1 MKGPIVKWLAT
12 AALLLLAVLPGAR
25 PATAEVEVPFL
36 SGRIVDLADMISAP
50 AEQRIE
56 VELEALENING
67 AQLAVLTVPTLD
79 GEAIETFALR
89 VVETWKLGQEKQ
101 DNGVLLLIARD
112 DRKMR
117 IEVGYGL
124 EGALPDV
131 IAKRILAERLT
142 PRFQAGDFDAGVT
155 DAVNTIS
162 GIVRGEPGALPA
174 KQRSRRGGFNPV
186 SVLFVLA
193 IVLSSLVW
201 PAIHSKKFSWTM
213 YTVLAIPS
221 FLLPNM
227 IAGSLWGLMGLGA
240 WLVIFPL
247 LRLIA
252 PHLPAPSPT
261 TGSRG
266 GGGTWWIGGG
276 GGGRSGGGW
285 SSGGGGGFSGGGG
298 SFGGGGA
305 SGSW

>member
-1 MKGPIVKWLAT
+1 MKGPLLRTLA
-12 AALLLLAVLPGAR
+12 AALLLLAALPGAQ
-25 PATAEVEVPFL
+25 PAAAEVQVPFL
-36 SGRIVDLADMISAP
+36 SGRIVDLAEMISPA
-50 AEQRIE
+50 AEQRLE

-142 PRFQAGDFDAGVT
+142 PRFQAGDFDGGIT

-162 GIVRGEPGALPA
+162 GVVRGEPGALPA
-174 KQRSRRGGFNPV
+174 KKRSRRGGFNPI
-186 SVLFVLA
+186 SALFVLA

-213 YTVLAIPS
+213 YTILAIPS
-221 FLLPNM
+221 FLLPKM
-227 IAGSLWGLMGLGA
+227 VAGALWGVLGLGA
-240 WLVIFPL
+240 WLVLFPL
-247 LRLIA
+247 LRMIA
-252 PHLPAPSPT
+252 PHLPAPSPV

-276 GGGRSGGGW
+276 GGGGGRSGGGW
-285 SSGGGGGFSGGGG
+285 SGGGGFSGGGG